1 MGRLGVKSTLRKCTI
16 QKMGNFGM
24 ETGEDWGESR
34 PLSVLFYWYCEYFN
48 SVDSG
53 WVGACAI

>member
-24 ETGEDWGESR
+24 ETGEDWAR
-34 PLSVLFYWYCEYFN
+34 
-48 SVDSG
+48 VDRSQSFSTG
-53 WVGACAI
+53 TVSTLTLLIVGG